1 MHIALDQTWHQ
12 RLTVAA
18 AAALTLAVVAGPE
31 IATGI
36 GALPRVTT
44 HDDPRAELTDLGRRA
59 LDGLPFAYQLDR
71 DVVVPAETDPTV
83 SWLTPVP
90 RERIEGFAIPLG
102 VRGLAPYGYLGS
114 SDLAPGWAR
123 EIDQD
128 DRVLSDVGPLS
139 FACTRWPGEDEC
151 SAALLIEHGEEYF
164 YLRSGLGSETFLDEG
179 APMEV
184 FVFDALDGPHR
195 AQLVLGGLDGTVT
208 ERVVLTMETGAEVVA
223 WTSSDVAVADE
234 TIWWALVPRP
244 VLTATAYGPD
254 GAVLDEQ
261 QVG

>member
-36 GALPRVTT
+36 GALPRVTS

-102 VRGLAPYGYLGS
+102 VRGLAPYDADVLGRPGPAGPR
-114 SDLAPGWAR
+114 LPPAPR
-123 EIDQD
+123 
-128 DRVLSDVGPLS
+128 RGPLQP
-139 FACTRWPGEDEC
+139 AARWPGTARLGVVQHRARRG
-151 SAALLIEHGEEYF
+151 AAAPG
-164 YLRSGLGSETFLDEG
+164 RPGSFLEAG

-184 FVFDALDGPHR
+184 FAFDALRRRPRRGPARARWPPRHR
-195 AQLVLGGLDGTVT
+195 CRAGGADAGDGTDWPWP
-208 ERVVLTMETGAEVVA
+208 RS
-223 WTSSDVAVADE
+223 TSRWLARS
-234 TIWWALVPRP
+234 TLFWALTDSPSSGP
-244 VLTATAYGPD
+244 TASA
-254 GAVLDEQ
+254 
-261 QVG
+261 

>member
-36 GALPRVTT
+36 GALPRATSR
-44 HDDPRAELTDLGRRA
+44 DDPRAELTDLGRRA

-114 SDLAPGWAR
+114 SDLTPGWAR

-128 DRVLSDVGPLS
+128 DRVLADVGPLS

-184 FVFDALDGPHR
+184 FVFDALDGPYR
-195 AQLVLGGLDGTVT
+195 AQLVLGGLDGTRT
-208 ERVVLTMETGAEVVA
+208 EKVVLTMETGAEVVA
-223 WTSSDVAVADE
+223 WTSRDVAIAGE